1 MDGPEI
7 SEPLSLSFDVVIVG
21 GAVSGASTAILLR
34 RQLPHLR
41 VLVVEKTDR
50 FDWKVGESTVEI
62 SAYFLTRVLKQ
73 YDHLSREQLPKQA
86 FRYWFVNDRVTCLRE
101 ASEVG
106 PTQLARTPSFQLDRS
121 KLDAHLLKVAAE
133 EGAEVWRPARVTA
146 FELHGDAGNRLTVE
160 REDGGRVE
168 VDARWIV
175 DATGRHAML
184 ARKRGG
190 VTPIDSHPI
199 SAIWVRYRGVK
210 DMDGPEVAGTDPS
223 DPFARAVLASRRL
236 ATNHFNGWGYWIW
249 FIPLKDGETSVG
261 LVWDKRLVEPAGRTP
276 LEKLRSFLDGNP
288 LSRELLEHATPVDDD
303 CRSYGHLPYFVDE
316 FIGPGWACVGDA
328 GGFLDPFYSPG
339 LDQMAF
345 SVHTRVELMKKALS
359 GAPAE
364 EMEKAYAEHNRC
376 YGRFFRYFYESIY
389 KDKYY
394 VMGDYDTMTAAFLLD
409 TGLYYAAAI
418 MPVYR
423 WSHER
428 MGFPPYFQDGAEI
441 GFYPIRFYNRR
452 LTAIARRKKALGIY
466 GNHNHGRRPGF
477 VGFSVRSAFLVMIGH
492 GLLRWWKAELANAWT
507 YVSRPKPRADVSSP
521 RAAVPPS
528 LRSPHA
534 APPPA
539 RPLPQSAP
547 DAETAGASSDR
558 PAFPRAAR

>member
-1 MDGPEI
+1 MESPAPV
-7 SEPLSLSFDVVIVG
+7 SSPPRSFDVVIVG
-21 GAVSGASTAILLR
+21 GAVSGASTAILLKR
-34 RQLPHLR
+34 RMPQLSI
-41 VLVVEKTDR
+41 LVVEKSDR

-86 FRYWFVNDRVTCLRE
+86 FRYWFVNDRVTNLRE

-106 PTQLARTPSFQLDRS
+106 PTQLARTPSFQRDRS
-121 KLDAHLLKVAAE
+121 KLDEHLLKVAGD
-133 EGAEVWRPARVTA
+133 EGSEVWRPSRVTSVT
-146 FELHGDAGNRLTVE
+146 LQDASEPVNRLTIE
-160 REDGGRVE
+160 RPDGERVE
-168 VDARWIV
+168 VTARWVI

-210 DMDGPEVAGTDPS
+210 DMDGVEVAGTDPS

-236 ATNHFNGWGYWIW
+236 ATNHFNGFGYWIW

-261 LVWDKRLVEPAGRTP
+261 LVWDKRLVDPQGSTP
-276 LEKLRSFLDGNP
+276 LEKLERFLDGNP
-288 LSRELLEHATPVDDD
+288 LTRELLEHATPVDGD
-303 CRSYGHLPYFVDE
+303 CRSYGHLPYFVDR
-316 FIGPGWACVGDA
+316 FIGPGWTCVGDA

-339 LDQMAF
+339 LDQIAF
-345 SVHTRVELMKKALS
+345 SVYTRVELVVRALS

-364 EMEKAYAEHNRC
+364 EMDKAYAEHNRC
-376 YGRFFRYFYESIY
+376 YKRYFEYFYDSIY
-389 KDKYY
+389 RDKYF
-394 VMGDYDTMTAAFLLD
+394 VMGDYDLMTAAFLLD

-423 WSHER
+423 WEHAR
-428 MGFPPYFQDGAEI
+428 LGFPPFFQDGAEV
-441 GFYPIRFYNRR
+441 GYYPIRFYNRR
-452 LTAIARRKKALGIY
+452 LTAIAKRKVALGIY

-477 VGFSVRSAFLVMIGH
+477 VGYSVRSSLFVMIAH

-507 YVSRPKPRADVSSP
+507 YV
-521 RAAVPPS
+521 
-528 LRSPHA
+528 
-534 APPPA
+534 A
-539 RPLPQSAP
+539 RPRPLRATNAP
-547 DAETAGASSDR
+547 DGSAAKPDPSTVS
-558 PAFPRAAR
+558 RAAR